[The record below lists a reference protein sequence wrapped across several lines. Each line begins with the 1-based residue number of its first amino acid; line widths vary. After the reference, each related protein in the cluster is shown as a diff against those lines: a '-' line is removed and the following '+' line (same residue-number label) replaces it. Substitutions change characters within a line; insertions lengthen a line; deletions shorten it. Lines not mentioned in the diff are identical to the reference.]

1 MAMWG
6 GRMRDPEGGRR
17 PGRFQ
22 QGGQRARPM
31 DPYRAGGPQGYM
43 ARVQRMNPGAAQAQ
57 GSGKANRRTVQAGAG
72 GQQGGVPMGGQPGQG
87 GVMSKLMQGVQGQAG
102 QGGRSGKPNRQTV
115 AAGQQPGQGGGQMF
129 AGGSAGW
136 AGGQGRQPEW
146 GPGGPARGGGG
157 RSGKPNRRTVP
168 GNAGGGMIGRGG
180 LRGRRRNQPKRQP
193 NVLGTAAGRKKAA
206 QAMGTKG
213 GLLNKS
219 PVKTMQR
226 GAFEGVAR

>member
-6 GRMRDPEGGRR
+6 GRLRDPEGGRAN
-17 PGRFQ
+17 RFQ
-22 QGGQRARPM
+22 QPNQRARPM

-57 GSGKANRRTVQAGAG
+57 TSGKANRQTVQAGAG
-72 GQQGGVPMGGQPGQG
+72 GQQGGALSRMGGQPGQG
-87 GVMSKLMQGVQGQAG
+87 GVMSKLMQGVQGQPG

-115 AAGQQPGQGGGQMF
+115 AAGQQPGQGDGRMY
-129 AGGSAGW
+129 AGGSPGW
-136 AGGQGRQPEW
+136 AQGGGQGVMA
-146 GPGGPARGGGG
+146 GGPDPSGRG
-157 RSGKPNRRTVP
+157 SGKPNRRTVP

-180 LRGRRRNQPKRQP
+180 LRGRRRNQPKRQA